1 MGILCILYLR
11 TLLKCLLIYSSGLIY
26 LLITVFI
33 NMFIIIKQNLMSP
46 MITSGSLAS
55 QQMLSQA
62 SPAPLTP
69 MTPHSADPGILPQLQ

>member
-1 MGILCILYLR
+1 
-11 TLLKCLLIYSSGLIY
+11 
-26 LLITVFI
+26 
-33 NMFIIIKQNLMSP
+33 MFIIIKQNLMSP